1 MNDLI
6 SICIPTY
13 NGEKYLKECL
23 DTVLSQSYENIEI
36 IIVDDCSTDKT
47 ISIIEEYI
55 QKDNRIKLIKNQL
68 NIGLVANWN
77 KCLELAN
84 GEWIK
89 FVFQD
94 DLIEPNCLSLLHDAV
109 GGHSIVVCDRDFIFD
124 NSVSETTKVYYT
136 KDLLSLKKL
145 FNKVETTILNNQQVS
160 EIASNHLALNIIGEP
175 TAVMFRKSV
184 ITDLGVFN
192 TDFSQICD
200 LEYWLRI
207 ATAKGLVY
215 VPKRLVSFRVHV
227 NSTSASNVISTVKFK
242 PRYIDSLLLAQE
254 MLFGAY
260 YKSYREITQGQ
271 YSFKLKMYIRSKMFE
286 AKAAFE
292 KDLSVSRDYFD
303 SLLLKYPYLKQFYKT
318 SFITKVVY
326 NLVLIKRKLSK

>member
-1 MNDLI
+1 MKDLI

-36 IIVDDCSTDKT
+36 IIVDDCSIDKT
-47 ISIIEEYI
+47 ISIVEEYI
-55 QKDNRIKLIKNQL
+55 QKDSRIKLDKNQSNL
-68 NIGLVANWN
+68 GLVANWN

-94 DLIEPNCLSLLHDAV
+94 DLIEPDCLSLLQDAV
-109 GGHSIVVCDRDFIFD
+109 AMNSIVVCDRNFIFD
-124 NSVSETTKVYYT
+124 NSVSETTKTYYS

-145 FNKVETTILNNQQVS
+145 FNKSETTILTNQQVS
-160 EIASNHLALNIIGEP
+160 ELASNHLALNFIGEP

-184 ITDLGVFN
+184 ISDFGVFN
-192 TDFSQICD
+192 LDLSQICD
-200 LEYWLRI
+200 FEYWLRI

-215 VPKRLVSFRVHV
+215 FPKTLVSFRVHA
-227 NSTSASNVISTVKFK
+227 NSASASNVISTVKFK
-242 PRYIDSLLLAQE
+242 PRYIDTLLLAHE
-254 MLFGAY
+254 MLFS
-260 YKSYREITQGQ
+260 KSFKTYREITQEQ

-286 AKAAFE
+286 AKLAFE
-292 KDLSVSRDYFD
+292 KDLSISRDYFD
-303 SLLLKYPYLKQFYKT
+303 SLLLKYPHLKQFYKT
-318 SFITKVVY
+318 SFITRVVY